1 MKKTFP
7 ALAAIVLAIG
17 AKAQQPSSGEPFSGE
32 IDRAEVAKVAGAVAH
47 WQIDHFATM
56 DDTRKYKQSDLSW
69 ANGVFLG
76 GLADWAA
83 FAGDAQAMK
92 WCGEVAKRNFF
103 QPAPNRMY
111 HADDIAVS
119 MLYAVMY
126 EQNPDFKTIAP
137 TLARLDFQINYP
149 SKVSLLFDQPG
160 SQDRW
165 SWCDALYMA
174 PPVFMRVAKIMGNER
189 YIDHADKEFWATYD
203 LLYDK
208 SERLFFRDSRYFDQR
223 EANGQ
228 KIFWGRGNG
237 WVIGGLAWI
246 LQYLPADHP
255 SRPRYVTL
263 FQDMCTRL
271 ASLQDKE
278 GYWHPS
284 LLDPASYPMP
294 ETSATALNTYALW
307 WGINNKLLY
316 VKKFMPAAERGWKA
330 LVRAVGADGRLGW
343 VQPIGADPKAISAD
357 MTEVYGPGAMLL
369 AAKQVSIY
377 SANKK

>member
-1 MKKTFP
+1 MKKILF
-7 ALAAIVLAIG
+7 LIAAAVIAAG
-17 AKAQQPSSGEPFSGE
+17 AKAQQPFSGNLGKA
-32 IDRAEVAKVAGAVAH
+32 DVAKVAGAVAQ
-47 WQIDHFATM
+47 WQIANFDKMDAT
-56 DDTRKYKQSDLSW
+56 RVHRQSELDW

-76 GLADWAA
+76 GLAEWAA
-83 FAGDAQAMK
+83 FAGDKQALK

-119 MLYAVMY
+119 MLYAVLY
-126 EQNPDFKTIAP
+126 EQNPEFKVIAP
-137 TLARLDFQINYP
+137 TLARLDFQVNYP
-149 SKVSLLFDQPG
+149 STVSLMFDQPNN
-160 SQDRW
+160 QERW

-174 PPVFMRVAKIMGNER
+174 PPVLLRVAKIMSNQR

-208 SERLFFRDSRYFDQR
+208 SEHLFFRDSRYFDQR

-263 FQDMCTRL
+263 FQDMCARL
-271 ASLQDKE
+271 ASLQDKD

-284 LLDPASYPMP
+284 LLDPATYHMP

-307 WGINNKLLY
+307 WGLNSKLLDA
-316 VKKFMPAAERGWKA
+316 KTFLPAAEKGWKA
-330 LVRAVGADGRLGW
+330 LVRAVDADGRLGW
-343 VQPIGADPKAISAD
+343 VQPIGADPKAITAD

-369 AAKQVSIY
+369 AAKQVAIY
-377 SANKK
+377 LK